1 METTPSIVDAKQAL
15 AEKRIDDAIGLLRE
29 MDRQSLGSAEV
40 YSTLGAA
47 YGQKRDF
54 QQSLACFEKALSLEP
69 SAKAHFNLAAVQRA
83 MGNAAAAKASLQAAL
98 NLDPGYDRAKQ
109 VLGQM
114 EQAAPQP
121 PTPGQFNQP
130 LVGSAPG
137 APQPQGYAPTSQ
149 QQPFPPTMQPPHY
162 GAQQPMGGPRPM
174 GMPAASMFVPDRN
187 WGKVIGGGIMLGI
200 PALLIW
206 IGWVVNLAVVMSPIA
221 GFLLGTLIAA
231 GIVKWF
237 CSTGGDFDTVH
248 WVVAFFATGLILA
261 WVMAKGCGIFSEG
274 WYATKKVNPSF

>member
-1 METTPSIVDAKQAL
+1 
-15 AEKRIDDAIGLLRE
+15 
-29 MDRQSLGSAEV
+29 
-40 YSTLGAA
+40 
-47 YGQKRDF
+47 
-54 QQSLACFEKALSLEP
+54 
-69 SAKAHFNLAAVQRA
+69 
-83 MGNAAAAKASLQAAL
+83 
-98 NLDPGYDRAKQ
+98 
-109 VLGQM
+109 
-114 EQAAPQP
+114 
-121 PTPGQFNQP
+121 
-130 LVGSAPG
+130 
-137 APQPQGYAPTSQ
+137 
-149 QQPFPPTMQPPHY
+149 
-162 GAQQPMGGPRPM
+162 
-174 GMPAASMFVPDRN
+174 
-187 WGKVIGGGIMLGI
+187 MLGI